1 MSNDG
6 RAISRARRRDVLARA
21 LGEDIA
27 HALDDPSVVEV
38 LVNADGRLWV
48 ERVGEGMSAA
58 QRTLSPDARE
68 AIIRLLA
75 HEANT
80 LVSDQSPALSTKL
93 PSSGARVQALLPP
106 LVEAPV
112 LAIRKRP
119 DAIYRL
125 ADYLAQGIATS
136 AQVKTLAEAV
146 ARRRNL
152 VVAGGTGSGKTT
164 LLNALLAEP
173 AFAQARVILLED
185 TAELQCQSPNRVQLL
200 TNPPSIDMRAL
211 VQMTMRL
218 RPDRIVVGEV
228 RDGAALEVLKAW
240 NTGHPGGLLTV
251 HANSAADALVRLEDL
266 AGEASVSSTA
276 RLVAQAI
283 ELVVFMQRTA
293 SGREIAE
300 IIDLP
305 R

>member
-1 MSNDG
+1 LSNDG

-48 ERVGEGMSAA
+48 ERVGEGMSAV
-58 QRTLSPDARE
+58 QRTLSSDARE

-75 HEANT
+75 HEANA

-93 PSSGARVQALLPP
+93 PSNGARVQALLPP

-300 IIDLP
+300 IIDLT